1 MNSRGSIL
9 VAFLKLITF
18 LTFLAV
24 VLKVSINYAEIVL
37 SEYFNRQEVEVPDFT
52 GKPLQ
57 EVMAAARNAR
67 LRVEIVKRQTDNN
80 VPADGVVSQNPWPGT
95 IVKAERAVEVIV
107 STGASQEKAPDLRGK
122 NVMDTPFLIQKAGF
136 QMGARSHVYSETA
149 PEKSVIA
156 QHPAAD
162 SLAPRGGRIDLLVSL
177 GKSRDAVRLP
187 SLVDRRV
194 EAARAALEALGLRLG
209 DVGYRVA
216 AGKPEFVVLEQEPK
230 AGASVGPGAVVTL
243 IVSRGVSVDP
253 GDPAAGD
260 DGRVRIVKFTVPPG
274 NGARE
279 VKMWLQD
286 ETGTRELYRNS
297 HYPTEEIDIS
307 VSAVG
312 EAKVLI
318 YLDGSLFDERAFK
331 GAQ

>member
-52 GKPLQ
+52 GKPLH
-57 EVMAAARNAR
+57 EVMIAARDAR
-67 LRVEIVKRQTDNN
+67 LRVEVIKRQTDNN
-80 VPADGVVSQNPWPGT
+80 VPAEGVVSQNPWPGT
-95 IVKAERAVEVIV
+95 IVKADRAVEVIV
-107 STGASQEKAPDLRGK
+107 STGASQDKAPDLRGK

-136 QMGARSHVYSETA
+136 QMGARSYIHHETA
-149 PEKSVIA
+149 AEKTVIA
-156 QHPAAD
+156 QTPEANA
-162 SLAPRGGRIDLLVSL
+162 LAPRGGRIDLLVSL
-177 GKSRDAVRLP
+177 GKSRHAVRVPDLQG
-187 SLVDRRV
+187 RRV
-194 EAARAALEALGLRLG
+194 EAARAALAALGLALG
-209 DVGYRVA
+209 DVGYRA
-216 AGKPEFVVLEQEPK
+216 APGKPEFTVLEQEPK
-230 AGASVGPGAVVTL
+230 AGANVGPGAVVTL
-243 IVSRGVSVDP
+243 IASRGVSVDP
-253 GDPAAGD
+253 GDPAVD

-274 NGARE
+274 SGARE

-307 VSAVG
+307 VTAVG

-318 YLDGSLFDERAFK
+318 YLDGSLFDERAFRGSK
-331 GAQ
+331 